1 MANIVEDRSVA
12 PLSTNFDDYLP
23 QQGNS
28 GSAGTAK
35 EVFVGGASQQ
45 VITGGPQ
52 TEAPKFRNT
61 GALNRPVTG
70 VDGQSASE
78 FGAGLVTDPSEFVG
92 DRTLSDKTD
101 DFTIG
106 YLDTRAGELDPAD
119 PRYGLDPT
127 SLDIDLDVPTT
138 AETATMQDSRTGA
151 EGAYDVATT
160 EDKIEDVVIGDVSG
174 ELSEGTLIGEA
185 AQTDMGATAR
195 GETELGASLKDFV
208 STDISN
214 VIDTST
220 VAGKLLAD
228 ELGSGNYVDA
238 KATVKGQLDI
248 LARDMVDAN
257 GNPVIPTWAASSF
270 RSVNRAMA
278 FKGVTGTAAMAA
290 IQGAIMESAIDIAK
304 EDSDFFQTLTIS
316 NIDNEQQALINR
328 ANILS
333 KLEIQNLDNRQE
345 ALVQNSKSLLE
356 LDLTNLD
363 NELQAEILNAE
374 MRSQAIFDAAAE
386 KNIQRKFQAQTE
398 ADLMQIYDTL
408 ATEVST
414 FNAKQRAAF
423 AELSLDADLAE
434 QKFNSELA
442 NDREQFQIKN
452 QLLIDETNA
461 KWRQD
466 VTKFNKELEFTAAAD
481 DVKNSLSISAEA
493 LNRLWDETDQIFDYL
508 WRSTENEL
516 DRASNL
522 TSTIVGGEYRMR
534 EARLAAKASKKSG
547 LFGALGSIAGAF
559 ITRGI
564 RT

>member
-1 MANIVEDRSVA
+1 MANTIEEQTVA
-12 PLSTNFDDYLP
+12 PLSSNFKDYVD
-23 QQGNS
+23 QG
-28 GSAGTAK
+28 GSSTGQGAGEFFTGSSVGQGIVTARK
-35 EVFVGGASQQ
+35 QGED
-45 VITGGPQ
+45 PNL
-52 TEAPKFRNT
+52 RNV
-61 GALNRPVTG
+61 AAMDRPVTG
-70 VDGQSASE
+70 IDGQSASE
-78 FGAGLVTDPSEFVG
+78 FGAGLVTDPSAFVG

-101 DFTIG
+101 DLTIG

-127 SLDIDLDVPTT
+127 GLDIDLDVPTS
-138 AETATMQDSRTGA
+138 AETATMQDSRTGG

-174 ELSEGTLIGEA
+174 ELSEGTLIDQA
-185 AQTDMGATAR
+185 AQVDLGATAR
-195 GETELGASLKDFV
+195 GETEVGSALKDFV

-238 KATVKGQLDI
+238 KTTVKGQLDI
-248 LARDMVDAN
+248 LAKDMVDAN
-257 GNPVIPTWAASSF
+257 GNPVIPTWAASGF

-328 ANILS
+328 ANIMS
-333 KLEIQNLDNRQE
+333 KLEIQNLDNRQQ

-414 FNAKQRAAF
+414 FNAKQRSAF

-434 QKFNSELA
+434 QKFNADLA

-522 TSTIVGGEYRMR
+522 TSTIIGGEYRMR

-547 LFGALGSIAGAF
+547 LFSALGSIAGAYIGATF
-559 ITRGI
+559 
-564 RT
+564 